1 MPESCFPQL
10 PLATCTGNPPGT
22 TSKIQVASRPWT
34 PGAHVAMNQASNSA
48 IHCRRRWRADGG
60 IQWRAIGSGTA
71 QSTADPDMSLPRD
84 RTRWRFPTRLSP
96 IWQVAARLAA
106 ADRTTASL
114 VRPSCAA
121 ARRATEQTQCHVLQ
135 VRPLWK
141 AVGLSRRDFVEAPR
155 QSGTG
160 WLKPHA
166 SNITMP
172 TQASRAGGAE
182 DQRPRNTN
190 TQAKTNTIGSEN

>member
-22 TSKIQVASRPWT
+22 TSKIQVASGPWT

-96 IWQVAARLAA
+96 IWQVALHGSLQRTAR
-106 ADRTTASL
+106 RRHWS
-114 VRPSCAA
+114 VRPVQPQG
-121 ARRATEQTQCHVLQ
+121 EPQN
-135 VRPLWK
+135 RPSVMSYKFRLCGRQS
-141 AVGLSRRDFVEAPR
+141 ACREGTSSRRLVKAEPD
-155 QSGTG
+155 G
-160 WLKPHA
+160 L
-166 SNITMP
+166 NP
-172 TQASRAGGAE
+172 TL
-182 DQRPRNTN
+182 PT
-190 TQAKTNTIGSEN
+190 